1 MIEVCYPYHPLHG
14 QTAVVLRKE
23 QCHGDCHLRV
33 ITEGGEERL
42 VPQWM
47 FEPHAFDPSP
57 VALPLIGLDALRD
70 LLRIVFSSGLRLSER
85 DQAERDREG
94 RFHDPIASVSTAS
107 GSRQAA
113 PRRGAKAS
121 K

>member
-70 LLRIVFSSGLRLSER
+70 LLRIVFSSGLREFGR
-85 DQAERDREG
+85 DQEG
-94 RFHDPIASVSTAS
+94 GLHDPIASVSTAS